1 MKRIKTDKAPQAI
14 GTYSQGTRVGDM
26 IYTSGQIAINPKT
39 GTIIAENVR
48 DEVIQV
54 LNNIEAILI
63 KGGSSKDNIVKL
75 TVFMTDLSKFNDVNL
90 AFEFF
95 FKTKDNFP
103 SRSTIEVSKL
113 PMGVNI
119 EIEAIGVII

>member
-14 GTYSQGTRVGDM
+14 GTYSQGTRVGDT

>member
-14 GTYSQGTRVGDM
+14 GTYSQGTRVGDV

-39 GTIIAENVR
+39 GTILAENIR

-63 KGGSSKDNIVKL
+63 EGGSSKNNIIKL
-75 TVFMTDLSKFNDVNL
+75 TVFMIDLSKFNEVNL
-90 AFEFF
+90 AFEVF

-119 EIEAIGVII
+119 EIEAIGVIS

>member
-1 MKRIKTDKAPQAI
+1 MKRIITDKAPLAI
-14 GTYSQGTRVGDM
+14 GTYSQATIVGDR

-39 GTIIAENVR
+39 GTISAENFR

-63 KGGSSKDNIVKL
+63 KGGSSKENIIKL
-75 TVFMTDLSKFNDVNL
+75 TVFLTDLSQFNEVNI

-95 FKTKDNFP
+95 FNTKDNFP
-103 SRSTIEVSKL
+103 SRSTVEVSKL
-113 PMGVNI
+113 PMDVNI
-119 EIEAIGVII
+119 EIEAIAVVE